1 MNYKNKLLMKAIG
14 VALLSSAST
23 VQAANWLMLQGTEPA
38 GAAARAKVWG
48 FIQAQ
53 YQYDTS
59 DPSSITNAYIPP
71 MLIGPNLDSQ

>member
-14 VALLSSAST
+14 VALLSSTST

-53 YQYDTS
+53 YQKD
-59 DPSSITNAYIPP
+59 NK
-71 MLIGPNLDSQ
+71 